1 MEWGFLILRNLDTL
15 GRMREADWSKVLGWP
30 GYRVYRHEIDEPGKK
45 LKLWVRRKRGNR
57 KLICSGC
64 GRKLA
69 EAYDSYEREVRDL
82 PCFEFRTTV
91 VVELYRVRCPDCGVK
106 TEKVPQLPSKAPFS
120 KRFEEAVGL
129 ACESAA
135 VRRVAR
141 QFGLASSTV
150 RAIDVRYLSR
160 WSEGRRKPAL
170 RQMGVDEIYL
180 GKKQKFLTVVSNLET
195 GEPLWFGRERK
206 KQTLDEFFE
215 KHLSAFQRSAI
226 RAACVDMWEPFRQ
239 SLEQWVPECRIVY
252 DKFHILQ
259 HASQAVD
266 EVRRAEFFRKGGA
279 ARDLVRGKR
288 WLLLSSWLNLDRG
301 KRRQLNTLF
310 ALNRRILKAYLLK
323 ESLSHLWDY
332 SYEGAMLRYLQK
344 WIDQLKWQR
353 LKPMEKLAHTLLD
366 HLQGILNYC
375 RTKVPMGVVEAIN
388 GNIKALLRRGRGYR
402 DMNYLLLKAQ
412 RLAATKTE
420 FVAFQKAA

>member
-1 MEWGFLILRNLDTL
+1 MVET
-15 GRMREADWSKVLGWP
+15 DWSKVLGWP
-30 GYRVYRHEIDEPGKK
+30 GYRVYRHEINEQAKT

-57 KLICSGC
+57 KLECSGC
-64 GRKLA
+64 GRKFT
-69 EAYDSYEREVRDL
+69 EVYDSYEREVRDL

-91 VVELYRVRCPDCGVK
+91 VIELYRVRCPDCGVK

-160 WSEGRRKPAL
+160 WAEGRRKPAL

-180 GKKQKFLTVVSNLET
+180 GKKQKFLTVVSNLKT
-195 GEPLWFGRERK
+195 GEPLWLGRERK
-206 KQTLDEFFE
+206 RETLDEFFE
-215 KHLSAFQRSAI
+215 KQLSAFQRSAI
-226 RAACVDMWEPFRQ
+226 QAACVDMHEPYRL
-239 SLEQWVPECRIVY
+239 SLEQWVPQCRIIY
-252 DKFHILQ
+252 DKFHVMQ
-259 HASQAVD
+259 HANEAVT

-279 ARDLVRGKR
+279 ARELIKGKH
-288 WLLLSSWLNLDRG
+288 WLLLTRWVHLNTH
-301 KRRQLNTLF
+301 KKRQLNQLF
-310 ALNRRILKAYLLK
+310 ALNRRVMKAYLLK
-323 ESLSHLWDY
+323 ESLDRLWNY
-332 SYEGAMLRYLQK
+332 TYEGAMLRYLK
-344 WIDQLKWQR
+344 SWIDQLRWQR
-353 LKPMEKLAHTLLD
+353 LTPMEKLAGMLLK
-366 HLQGILNYC
+366 HVEGILNYC
-375 RTKVPMGVVEAIN
+375 KTKVPMGVVEAVN